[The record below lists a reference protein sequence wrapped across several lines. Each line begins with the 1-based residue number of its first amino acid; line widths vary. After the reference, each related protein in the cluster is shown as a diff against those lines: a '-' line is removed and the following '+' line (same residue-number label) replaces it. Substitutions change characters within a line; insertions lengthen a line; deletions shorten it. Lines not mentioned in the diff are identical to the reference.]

1 MTDTT
6 QHQAQGT
13 SHVRIG
19 ELLMQAEIL
28 SSDFIRDALERFE
41 QRGLPIGKVLV
52 MSGYLTEAE
61 LRQALE
67 VQSLINDGHLPLEL
81 GVTVLRVAHKDHI
94 SLNDAFQRSGLVQP
108 EDQETN
114 RLGQLLVAAGIVTDR
129 DLEEALQ
136 INIRTGLPLGH
147 VFCFHG
153 YVSQAIL
160 YTALQVQESIRRNA
174 IGRPEAVAALNAA
187 ARRERTLERLE
198 INKGYQKLPM
208 KQALRLGE
216 MLVEARVLVDKLLPD
231 SLVRS
236 LQFQR
241 PLGEILV
248 QSHFATPELI
258 DAAVEMQEMID
269 NGCLLQAMACEVLLN
284 MRASEVPF
292 EKALGQACTFRHRNN
307 MAKVLVELLA
317 SAQAVT
323 LTKLT
328 KDIQERIEVNYNQIN
343 DVSKQLLEHEL
354 VDPWIMHAG
363 MRCVYLIDV
372 KFINM
377 EQAIII
383 LEITSKTRETVDVV
397 LHNLGWTARTR
408 LREPKAPQA

>member
-6 QHQAQGT
+6 QQAQGT
-13 SHVRIG
+13 THIRIG
-19 ELLMQAEIL
+19 ELLMQSEIL

-52 MSGYLTEAE
+52 MSGYLTESE

-67 VQSLINDGHLPLEL
+67 VQSLVNDGHLPLEL
-81 GVTVLRVAHKDHI
+81 GVTVLRVAHKEHI

-136 INIRTGLPLGH
+136 INVRTGLPLGH

-174 IGRPEAVAALNAA
+174 IGRPEAILGLNAA
-187 ARRERTLERLE
+187 AKRERNLERLE

-216 MLVEARVLVDKLLPD
+216 MLVEARVFVDKLLPD
-231 SLVRS
+231 ALVRS
-236 LQFQR
+236 LQFQK
-241 PLGEILV
+241 PIGEILV
-248 QSHFATPELI
+248 QSHFATAELI

-269 NGCLLQAMACEVLLN
+269 NGCLLQTMANEVLLN
-284 MRASEVPF
+284 MRASDVPF
-292 EKALGQACTFRHRNN
+292 ARALGQACTFRHRNN
-307 MAKVLVELLA
+307 LAKILVELLA
-317 SAQAVT
+317 SAKAVT

-328 KDIQERIEVNYNQIN
+328 KDIQERLEVNYNQIN

-354 VDPWIMHAG
+354 VDPAMLFAG
-363 MRCVYLIDV
+363 MRCVYLVDV

-377 EQAIII
+377 EQAGII
-383 LEITSKTRETVDVV
+383 LEIVSQTHDSVDEV
-397 LHNLGWTARTR
+397 LHTLGWTARTR
-408 LREPKAPQA
+408 LREPKNPQ

>member
-1 MTDTT
+1 MSDTT
-6 QHQAQGT
+6 QQAQGT
-13 SHVRIG
+13 SHIRIG
-19 ELLMQAEIL
+19 ELLMQSEIL
-28 SSDFIRDALERFE
+28 SSDFIKDALERFE

-81 GVTVLRVAHKDHI
+81 GVTVLRVAHKEHI

-136 INIRTGLPLGH
+136 INVRTGLPLGH

-174 IGRPEAVAALNAA
+174 IGRPEAIAGLNAA
-187 ARRERTLERLE
+187 AKRERNLERLE

-216 MLVEARVLVDKLLPD
+216 MLVEARVFVDKLLPD
-231 SLVRS
+231 ALVRS
-236 LQFQR
+236 LQFQK

-248 QSHFATPELI
+248 QSHFATHELI
-258 DAAVEMQEMID
+258 DAAVDMQEMID
-269 NGCLLQAMACEVLLN
+269 NGCLLQNMANEVLLN
-284 MRASEVPF
+284 MRASEVSF
-292 EKALGQACTFRHRNN
+292 AQALGQACTFRHRNN
-307 MAKVLVELLA
+307 LAKILVDLLA
-317 SAQAVT
+317 ANQAVV

-328 KDIQERIEVNYNQIN
+328 KDIQERLEVNYNQIN

-354 VDPWIMHAG
+354 VEPFILFAG
-363 MRCVYLIDV
+363 MRCVYLVDT

-377 EQAIII
+377 EQATII
-383 LEITSKTRETVDVV
+383 LEVVSKTRDSVDDV
-397 LHNLGWTARTR
+397 LHTLG
-408 LREPKAPQA
+408 

>member
-6 QHQAQGT
+6 QQAQGT
-13 SHVRIG
+13 THIRIG
-19 ELLMQAEIL
+19 ELLMQSEIL

-52 MSGYLTEAE
+52 MSGYLTESE

-67 VQSLINDGHLPLEL
+67 VQSLVNDGHLPLEL
-81 GVTVLRVAHKDHI
+81 GVTVLRVAHKEHI

-136 INIRTGLPLGH
+136 INVRTGLPLGH

-174 IGRPEAVAALNAA
+174 IGRPEAILGLNAA
-187 ARRERTLERLE
+187 AKRERSLERLE

-216 MLVEARVLVDKLLPD
+216 MLVEARVFVDKLLPD
-231 SLVRS
+231 ALVRS
-236 LQFQR
+236 LQFQK
-241 PLGEILV
+241 PIGEILV
-248 QSHFATPELI
+248 QSHFATAELI

-269 NGCLLQAMACEVLLN
+269 NGCLLQTMANEVLLN
-284 MRASEVPF
+284 MRASDVPF
-292 EKALGQACTFRHRNN
+292 ARALGQACTFRHRNN
-307 MAKVLVELLA
+307 LAKILVELLA
-317 SAQAVT
+317 SAKAVT
-323 LTKLT
+323 LTRLT
-328 KDIQERIEVNYNQIN
+328 KDIQERLEVNYNQIN

-354 VDPWIMHAG
+354 VDPAMLFAG
-363 MRCVYLIDV
+363 MRCVYLVDV

-377 EQAIII
+377 EQAGII
-383 LEITSKTRETVDVV
+383 LEIVGQTHDSVDEV
-397 LHNLGWTARTR
+397 LHTLGWTARTR
-408 LREPKAPQA
+408 LREPKNQQ

>member
-6 QHQAQGT
+6 QQAQGT
-13 SHVRIG
+13 THIRIG
-19 ELLMQAEIL
+19 ELLMQSEIL

-52 MSGYLTEAE
+52 MSGYLTESE

-67 VQSLINDGHLPLEL
+67 VQSLVNDGHLPLEL
-81 GVTVLRVAHKDHI
+81 GVTVLRVAHKEHI

-136 INIRTGLPLGH
+136 INVRTGLPLGH

-174 IGRPEAVAALNAA
+174 IGRPEAILGLNAA
-187 ARRERTLERLE
+187 AKRERSLERLE

-216 MLVEARVLVDKLLPD
+216 MLVEARVFVDKLLPD
-231 SLVRS
+231 ALVRS
-236 LQFQR
+236 LQFQK
-241 PLGEILV
+241 PIGEILV
-248 QSHFATPELI
+248 QSHFATAELI

-269 NGCLLQAMACEVLLN
+269 NGCLLQTMANEVLLN

-292 EKALGQACTFRHRNN
+292 ARALGQACTFRHRNN
-307 MAKVLVELLA
+307 LAKILVELLA
-317 SAQAVT
+317 SAKAVT

-328 KDIQERIEVNYNQIN
+328 KDIQERLEVNYNQIN

-354 VDPWIMHAG
+354 VDPAMLFAG
-363 MRCVYLIDV
+363 MRCVYLVDV

-377 EQAIII
+377 EQAGII
-383 LEITSKTRETVDVV
+383 LEIVSQTHESVDEV
-397 LHNLGWTARTR
+397 LHTLGWTARTR
-408 LREPKAPQA
+408 LREPKSAQ

>member
-1 MTDTT
+1 
-6 QHQAQGT
+6 
-13 SHVRIG
+13 
-19 ELLMQAEIL
+19 MQSEIL

-52 MSGYLTEAE
+52 MSGYLTESE

-67 VQSLINDGHLPLEL
+67 VQSLVNDGHLPLEL
-81 GVTVLRVAHKDHI
+81 GVTVLRVAHKEHI

-136 INIRTGLPLGH
+136 INVRTGLPLGH

-174 IGRPEAVAALNAA
+174 IGRPEAILGLNAA
-187 ARRERTLERLE
+187 AKRERSLERLE

-216 MLVEARVLVDKLLPD
+216 MLVEARVFVDKLLPD
-231 SLVRS
+231 ALVRS
-236 LQFQR
+236 LQFQK
-241 PLGEILV
+241 PIGEILV
-248 QSHFATPELI
+248 QSHFATAELI

-269 NGCLLQAMACEVLLN
+269 NGCLLQTMANEVLLN
-284 MRASEVPF
+284 MRASDVPF
-292 EKALGQACTFRHRNN
+292 ARALGQACTFRHRNN
-307 MAKVLVELLA
+307 LAKILVELLA
-317 SAQAVT
+317 SAKAVT

-328 KDIQERIEVNYNQIN
+328 KDIQERLEVNYNQIN

-354 VDPWIMHAG
+354 VDPAMLFAG
-363 MRCVYLIDV
+363 MRCVYLVDV

-377 EQAIII
+377 EQAGII
-383 LEITSKTRETVDVV
+383 LEIVGQTHDSVDEV
-397 LHNLGWTARTR
+397 LHTLGWTARTR
-408 LREPKAPQA
+408 LREPKNPQ

>member
-6 QHQAQGT
+6 QQAQGT
-13 SHVRIG
+13 GHIRIG
-19 ELLMQAEIL
+19 ELLMQSEIL

-67 VQSLINDGHLPLEL
+67 VQSLVNDGHLPLEL
-81 GVTVLRVAHKDHI
+81 GVTVLRVAHKEHI

-136 INIRTGLPLGH
+136 INVRTGLPLGH

-153 YVSQAIL
+153 YVSQALL

-174 IGRPEAVAALNAA
+174 IGRPEAIAGLNAA
-187 ARRERTLERLE
+187 AKRERNLERLE

-216 MLVEARVLVDKLLPD
+216 MLVEARVFVDKLLPD
-231 SLVRS
+231 ALVRS
-236 LQFQR
+236 LQFQK
-241 PLGEILV
+241 PIGEILV

-269 NGCLLQAMACEVLLN
+269 NGCLLQNMANEVLLN
-284 MRASEVPF
+284 MRASDVSF
-292 EKALGQACTFRHRNN
+292 AKALGQACTFRHRNN
-307 MAKVLVELLA
+307 LAKILVELLA
-317 SAQAVT
+317 AAQAVT

-328 KDIQERIEVNYNQIN
+328 KDIQERLEVNYNQIN

-354 VDPWIMHAG
+354 VDPELLFAG

-372 KFINM
+372 KFINL
-377 EQAIII
+377 EQATII
-383 LEITSKTRETVDVV
+383 LEIVGKTHDSVDNV
-397 LHNLGWTARTR
+397 LHTLGWTARTR
-408 LREPKAPQA
+408 LREPKGPQ

>member
-6 QHQAQGT
+6 QQAQGT
-13 SHVRIG
+13 THIRIG
-19 ELLMQAEIL
+19 ELLMQSEIL
-28 SSDFIRDALERFE
+28 SSDFIREALERFE

-52 MSGYLTEAE
+52 MSGYLTESE

-67 VQSLINDGHLPLEL
+67 VQSLVNDGHLPLEL
-81 GVTVLRVAHKDHI
+81 GITVLRVAHKEHI

-136 INIRTGLPLGH
+136 INVRTGLPLGH

-174 IGRPEAVAALNAA
+174 IGRPEAILGLNAA
-187 ARRERTLERLE
+187 AKRERNLERLE

-216 MLVEARVLVDKLLPD
+216 MLVEARVFVDKLLPD
-231 SLVRS
+231 ALVRS
-236 LQFQR
+236 LQFQK
-241 PLGEILV
+241 PIGEILV

-269 NGCLLQAMACEVLLN
+269 NGCLLQTMANEVLLN

-292 EKALGQACTFRHRNN
+292 ARALGQACTFRHRNN
-307 MAKVLVELLA
+307 LAKILVDLLA
-317 SAQAVT
+317 SAKAVT

-328 KDIQERIEVNYNQIN
+328 KDIQERLEVNYNQIN
-343 DVSKQLLEHEL
+343 DVTKQLLEHEL
-354 VDPWIMHAG
+354 VDPDMLFAG
-363 MRCVYLIDV
+363 MRCVYLVDV

-377 EQAIII
+377 EQAGII
-383 LEITSKTRETVDVV
+383 LEIVSQTHDSVDEV
-397 LHNLGWTARTR
+397 LHTLGWTARTR
-408 LREPKAPQA
+408 LREPKA

>member
-1 MTDTT
+1 MSDTT
-6 QHQAQGT
+6 QQAQGT
-13 SHVRIG
+13 SHIRIG
-19 ELLMQAEIL
+19 ELLMQSEIL
-28 SSDFIRDALERFE
+28 SSDFIKDALERFE

-81 GVTVLRVAHKDHI
+81 GVTVLRVAHKEHI

-136 INIRTGLPLGH
+136 INVRTGLPLGH

-174 IGRPEAVAALNAA
+174 IGRPEAIAGLNAA
-187 ARRERTLERLE
+187 AKRERNLERLE

-216 MLVEARVLVDKLLPD
+216 MLVEARVFVDKLLPD
-231 SLVRS
+231 ALVRS
-236 LQFQR
+236 LQFQK

-248 QSHFATPELI
+248 QSHFATPALI
-258 DAAVEMQEMID
+258 DAAVDMQEMID
-269 NGCLLQAMACEVLLN
+269 NGCLLQNMANEVLLN
-284 MRASEVPF
+284 MRASEVSF
-292 EKALGQACTFRHRNN
+292 AQALGQACTFRHRNN
-307 MAKVLVELLA
+307 LAKILVDLLA
-317 SAQAVT
+317 SNQAVV

-328 KDIQERIEVNYNQIN
+328 KDIQERLEVNYNQIN

-354 VDPWIMHAG
+354 VEPFLLFAG
-363 MRCVYLIDV
+363 MRCVYLVDT

-377 EQAIII
+377 EQATII
-383 LEITSKTRETVDVV
+383 LEVVSKTRDSVDDV
-397 LHNLGWTARTR
+397 LHTLGWTARTR
-408 LREPKAPQA
+408 LREPKS

>member
-1 MTDTT
+1 MSDTT
-6 QHQAQGT
+6 QQAQGT
-13 SHVRIG
+13 SHIRIG
-19 ELLMQAEIL
+19 ELLMQSEIL

-67 VQSLINDGHLPLEL
+67 VQSLVNDGHLPLEL
-81 GVTVLRVAHKDHI
+81 GVTVLRVAHKEHV
-94 SLNDAFQRSGLVQP
+94 SLNEAFQRSGLVQP

-136 INIRTGLPLGH
+136 INVRTGLPLGH

-174 IGRPEAVAALNAA
+174 IGRPEAIAGLNAA
-187 ARRERTLERLE
+187 AKRERNLERLE

-236 LQFQR
+236 LQFQK
-241 PLGEILV
+241 PIGEILI
-248 QSHFATPELI
+248 QSHFASQQLI

-269 NGCLLQAMACEVLLN
+269 NGCLLQNMANEVLLN
-284 MRASEVPF
+284 MRASDVPF
-292 EKALGQACTFRHRNN
+292 AKALGQACTFRHRNN
-307 MAKVLVELLA
+307 LAKILVDLLA
-317 SAQAVT
+317 SVQAVT

-328 KDIQERIEVNYNQIN
+328 KDIQERLEVNYNQIN

-354 VDPWIMHAG
+354 VDPDLLFAG
-363 MRCVYLIDV
+363 MRCVYLVDT

-377 EQAIII
+377 EQATII
-383 LEITSKTRETVDVV
+383 LEIVSKTHDSVDSV
-397 LHNLGWTARTR
+397 LHTLGWTARTR
-408 LREPKAPQA
+408 LREPKGTLSV

>member
-6 QHQAQGT
+6 QQAQGT
-13 SHVRIG
+13 GHIRIG
-19 ELLMQAEIL
+19 ELLMQSEIL

-67 VQSLINDGHLPLEL
+67 VQSLVNDGHLPLEL
-81 GVTVLRVAHKDHI
+81 GVTVLRVAHKEHI

-136 INIRTGLPLGH
+136 INVRTGLPLGH

-153 YVSQAIL
+153 YVSQALL

-174 IGRPEAVAALNAA
+174 IGRPEAIAGLNAA
-187 ARRERTLERLE
+187 AKRERNLERLE

-216 MLVEARVLVDKLLPD
+216 MLVEARVFVDKLLPD
-231 SLVRS
+231 ALVRS
-236 LQFQR
+236 LQFQK
-241 PLGEILV
+241 PIGEILV

-269 NGCLLQAMACEVLLN
+269 NGCLLQNMANEVLLN
-284 MRASEVPF
+284 MRASDVSF
-292 EKALGQACTFRHRNN
+292 AKALGQACTFRHRNN
-307 MAKVLVELLA
+307 LAKILVELLA
-317 SAQAVT
+317 AAQAVT

-328 KDIQERIEVNYNQIN
+328 KDIQERLEVNYNQIN

-354 VDPWIMHAG
+354 VDPELLFAG

-372 KFINM
+372 KFINL
-377 EQAIII
+377 EQATII
-383 LEITSKTRETVDVV
+383 LEIVGKTHDSVDNV
-397 LHNLGWTARTR
+397 LHTLGWTARTR
-408 LREPKAPQA
+408 LREPKGLQ

>member
-1 MTDTT
+1 MSDTT
-6 QHQAQGT
+6 QQAQGT
-13 SHVRIG
+13 SHIRIG
-19 ELLMQAEIL
+19 ELLMQSEIL

-81 GVTVLRVAHKDHI
+81 GVTVLRVAHKEHV
-94 SLNDAFQRSGLVQP
+94 SLSEAFQRSGLVQP

-136 INIRTGLPLGH
+136 INVRTGLPLGH

-174 IGRPEAVAALNAA
+174 IGRPEAIAGLNAA
-187 ARRERTLERLE
+187 AKRERNLERLE

-236 LQFQR
+236 LQFQK
-241 PLGEILV
+241 PIGEILI
-248 QSHFATPELI
+248 QSHFASQQLI

-269 NGCLLQAMACEVLLN
+269 NGCLLQNMANEVLLN

-292 EKALGQACTFRHRNN
+292 AKALGQACTFRHRNN
-307 MAKVLVELLA
+307 LAKILVDLLA
-317 SAQAVT
+317 SVQAVT

-328 KDIQERIEVNYNQIN
+328 KDIQERLEVNYNQIN
-343 DVSKQLLEHEL
+343 DVSKQLLEYEL
-354 VDPWIMHAG
+354 VDPDLLFAG
-363 MRCVYLIDV
+363 MRCVYLVDT

-377 EQAIII
+377 EQATII
-383 LEITSKTRETVDVV
+383 LEIVSKTHDSVDSV
-397 LHNLGWTARTR
+397 LHTLGWTARTR
-408 LREPKAPQA
+408 LREPKGTHSV

>member
-6 QHQAQGT
+6 QQAQGT
-13 SHVRIG
+13 THIRIG
-19 ELLMQAEIL
+19 ELLMQSEIL

-52 MSGYLTEAE
+52 MSGYLTESE

-67 VQSLINDGHLPLEL
+67 VQSLVNDGHLPLEL
-81 GVTVLRVAHKDHI
+81 GVTVLRVAHKEHI

-136 INIRTGLPLGH
+136 INVRTGLPLGH

-174 IGRPEAVAALNAA
+174 IGRPEAILGLNAA
-187 ARRERTLERLE
+187 AKRERSLERLE

-216 MLVEARVLVDKLLPD
+216 MLVEARVFVDKLLPD
-231 SLVRS
+231 ALVRS
-236 LQFQR
+236 LQFQK
-241 PLGEILV
+241 PIGEILV
-248 QSHFATPELI
+248 QSHFATAELI

-269 NGCLLQAMACEVLLN
+269 NGCLLQTMANEVLLN

-292 EKALGQACTFRHRNN
+292 ARALGQACTFRHRNN
-307 MAKVLVELLA
+307 LAKILVELLA
-317 SAQAVT
+317 SAKAVT

-328 KDIQERIEVNYNQIN
+328 KDIQERLEVNYNQIN

-354 VDPWIMHAG
+354 VDPAMLFAG
-363 MRCVYLIDV
+363 MRCVYLVDV

-377 EQAIII
+377 EQAGII
-383 LEITSKTRETVDVV
+383 LEIVSQTHESVDEV
-397 LHNLGWTARTR
+397 LHTLGWTARTR
-408 LREPKAPQA
+408 LREPKNAQ

>member
-1 MTDTT
+1 
-6 QHQAQGT
+6 
-13 SHVRIG
+13 
-19 ELLMQAEIL
+19 MQSEIL

-81 GVTVLRVAHKDHI
+81 GVTVLRVAHKEHV
-94 SLNDAFQRSGLVQP
+94 SLSEAFQRSGLVQP

-136 INIRTGLPLGH
+136 INVRTGLPLGH

-174 IGRPEAVAALNAA
+174 IGRPEAIAGLNAA
-187 ARRERTLERLE
+187 AKRERNLERLE

-236 LQFQR
+236 LQFQK
-241 PLGEILV
+241 PIGEILI
-248 QSHFATPELI
+248 QSHFASQQLI

-269 NGCLLQAMACEVLLN
+269 NGCLLQNMANEVLLN

-292 EKALGQACTFRHRNN
+292 AKALGQACTFRHRNN
-307 MAKVLVELLA
+307 LAKILVDLLA
-317 SAQAVT
+317 SVQAVT

-328 KDIQERIEVNYNQIN
+328 KDIQERLEVNYNQIN
-343 DVSKQLLEHEL
+343 DVSKQLLEYEL
-354 VDPWIMHAG
+354 VDPDLLFAG
-363 MRCVYLIDV
+363 MRCVYLVDT

-377 EQAIII
+377 EQATII
-383 LEITSKTRETVDVV
+383 LEIVSKTHDSVDSV
-397 LHNLGWTARTR
+397 LHTLGWTARTR
-408 LREPKAPQA
+408 LREPKGTHSV

>member
-6 QHQAQGT
+6 QQAQGT
-13 SHVRIG
+13 NHIRIG
-19 ELLMQAEIL
+19 ELLMQSEIL
-28 SSDFIRDALERFE
+28 SSDFIKEALERFE

-67 VQSLINDGHLPLEL
+67 VQSLVNDGHLPLEL
-81 GVTVLRVAHKDHI
+81 GVTVLRVAHKEHI
-94 SLNDAFQRSGLVQP
+94 SLNDAFQRSGLVAP

-114 RLGQLLVAAGIVTDR
+114 RLGQLLVASGIVTEK

-147 VFCFHG
+147 IFCFHG

-174 IGRPEAVAALNAA
+174 IARNEAILALNAA
-187 ARRERTLERLE
+187 AKRERTLERLE

-231 SLVRS
+231 ALVRS
-236 LQFQR
+236 LQFQK
-241 PLGEILV
+241 PIGEILI
-248 QSHFATPELI
+248 QSHFATPDLI

-269 NGCLLQAMACEVLLN
+269 NGCLPQSTACEILLN

-307 MAKVLVELLA
+307 MAKILVDLLA
-317 SAQAVT
+317 AAQAVT

-328 KDIQERIEVNYNQIN
+328 KDIQERLEVNYNQVN

-354 VDPWIMHAG
+354 VDPWLLYSG
-363 MRCVYLIDV
+363 MRCVYLIET

-377 EQAIII
+377 EQSIII
-383 LEITSKTRETVDVV
+383 LEITSKTRESVDNV

-408 LREPKAPQA
+408 LREPRQPIS

>member
-1 MTDTT
+1 MSDTT
-6 QHQAQGT
+6 QQAQGT
-13 SHVRIG
+13 SHIRIG
-19 ELLMQAEIL
+19 ELLMQSEIL
-28 SSDFIRDALERFE
+28 SSDFIKDALERFE

-81 GVTVLRVAHKDHI
+81 GVTVLRVAHKEHI

-136 INIRTGLPLGH
+136 INVRTGLPLGH

-174 IGRPEAVAALNAA
+174 IGRPEAIAGLNAA
-187 ARRERTLERLE
+187 AKRERNLERLE

-216 MLVEARVLVDKLLPD
+216 MLVEARVFVDKLLPD
-231 SLVRS
+231 ALVRS
-236 LQFQR
+236 LQFQK

-248 QSHFATPELI
+248 QSHFATHELI
-258 DAAVEMQEMID
+258 DAAVDMQEMID
-269 NGCLLQAMACEVLLN
+269 NGCLLQNMANEVLLN
-284 MRASEVPF
+284 MRASEVSF
-292 EKALGQACTFRHRNN
+292 AQALGQACTFRHRNN
-307 MAKVLVELLA
+307 LAKILVDLLA
-317 SAQAVT
+317 ANQAVV

-328 KDIQERIEVNYNQIN
+328 KDIQERLEVNYNQIN

-354 VDPWIMHAG
+354 VEPFILFAG
-363 MRCVYLIDV
+363 MRCVYLVDT

-377 EQAIII
+377 EQATII
-383 LEITSKTRETVDVV
+383 LEVVSKTRDSVDDV
-397 LHNLGWTARTR
+397 LHTLGWTARTR
-408 LREPKAPQA
+408 LREPKS

>member
-6 QHQAQGT
+6 QQAQGT
-13 SHVRIG
+13 THIRIG
-19 ELLMQAEIL
+19 ELLMQSEIL

-52 MSGYLTEAE
+52 MSGYLTESE

-67 VQSLINDGHLPLEL
+67 VQSLVNDGHLPLEL
-81 GVTVLRVAHKDHI
+81 GITVLRVAHKEHI

-136 INIRTGLPLGH
+136 INVRTGLPLGH

-153 YVSQAIL
+153 YVSQALL

-174 IGRPEAVAALNAA
+174 IGRPEAVLGLNAA
-187 ARRERTLERLE
+187 AKRERNLERLE

-216 MLVEARVLVDKLLPD
+216 MLVEARVFVDKLLPD
-231 SLVRS
+231 ALVRS
-236 LQFQR
+236 LQFQK

-248 QSHFATPELI
+248 QSHFATAELI

-269 NGCLLQAMACEVLLN
+269 NGCLLQTMANEVLLN

-292 EKALGQACTFRHRNN
+292 AKALGQACTFRHRNN
-307 MAKVLVELLA
+307 LAKVLVELLA
-317 SAQAVT
+317 SAKAVT

-328 KDIQERIEVNYNQIN
+328 KDIQERLEVNYNQIN

-354 VDPWIMHAG
+354 VDPDMLYAG
-363 MRCVYLIDV
+363 MRCVYLVDV

-377 EQAIII
+377 EQAAII
-383 LEITSKTRETVDVV
+383 LEIVSQTQDSVDHV
-397 LHNLGWTARTR
+397 LHTLGWTARTR
-408 LREPKAPQA
+408 LREPKA

>member
-1 MTDTT
+1 MSDTT
-6 QHQAQGT
+6 QQAQGT
-13 SHVRIG
+13 SHIRIG
-19 ELLMQAEIL
+19 ELLMQSEIL
-28 SSDFIRDALERFE
+28 SSDFIKDALERFE

-67 VQSLINDGHLPLEL
+67 VQSLVNDGHLPLEL
-81 GVTVLRVAHKDHI
+81 GVTVLRVAHKEHV
-94 SLNDAFQRSGLVQP
+94 SLNEAFQRSGLVQP

-136 INIRTGLPLGH
+136 INVRTGLPLGH

-174 IGRPEAVAALNAA
+174 IGRPEAIAGLNAA
-187 ARRERTLERLE
+187 ARRERNLERLE

-236 LQFQR
+236 LQFQK
-241 PLGEILV
+241 PIGEILI
-248 QSHFATPELI
+248 QSHFASPQLI

-269 NGCLLQAMACEVLLN
+269 NGCLLQNMANEVLLN

-292 EKALGQACTFRHRNN
+292 AKALGQACTFRHRNN
-307 MAKVLVELLA
+307 LAKILVDLLA

-328 KDIQERIEVNYNQIN
+328 KDIQERLEVNYNQIN

-354 VDPWIMHAG
+354 VEPDLLFAG
-363 MRCVYLIDV
+363 MRCVYLVDT

-377 EQAIII
+377 EQATII
-383 LEITSKTRETVDVV
+383 LEIVSKTHDSVDSV
-397 LHNLGWTARTR
+397 LHTLGWTARTR
-408 LREPKAPQA
+408 LREPKGTLSA

>member
-1 MTDTT
+1 
-6 QHQAQGT
+6 
-13 SHVRIG
+13 
-19 ELLMQAEIL
+19 MQSEIL
-28 SSDFIRDALERFE
+28 SSDFIKDALERFE

-52 MSGYLTEAE
+52 MSGYLTEME

-67 VQSLINDGHLPLEL
+67 VQSLVNDGHLPLEL
-81 GVTVLRVAHKDHI
+81 GVTVLRVAHKEHI
-94 SLNDAFQRSGLVQP
+94 SLSDAFQRSGLVQP

-136 INIRTGLPLGH
+136 INVRTGLPLGH

-153 YVSQAIL
+153 YVSQALL

-174 IGRPEAVAALNAA
+174 IGRPEAIAALNTA
-187 ARRERTLERLE
+187 ARREYALERLE

-216 MLVEARVLVDKLLPD
+216 MLVDARVLVDKLLPD
-231 SLVRS
+231 ALVRS
-236 LQFQR
+236 LQFQK
-241 PLGEILV
+241 PLGEILI

-269 NGCLLQAMACEVLLN
+269 NGCLQQAMAREVLLN
-284 MRASEVPF
+284 MRASDVPF
-292 EKALGQACTFRHRNN
+292 DKALGQSCTFRHRNN
-307 MAKVLVELLA
+307 LAKTLVELLA
-317 SAQAVT
+317 AVQAVS

-328 KDIQERIEVNYNQIN
+328 KDIQERLEVNYNQMA
-343 DVSKQLLEHEL
+343 DVSKQLIEHEL
-354 VDPWIMHAG
+354 VDPVMLYAG

-377 EQAIII
+377 EQATII
-383 LEITSKTRETVDVV
+383 LEVVLKTKDSVDSV

-408 LREPKAPQA
+408 LREPKTPPPQA

>member
-1 MTDTT
+1 
-6 QHQAQGT
+6 
-13 SHVRIG
+13 
-19 ELLMQAEIL
+19 MQSEIL

-52 MSGYLTEAE
+52 MSGYLTESE

-67 VQSLINDGHLPLEL
+67 VQSLVNDGHLPLEL
-81 GVTVLRVAHKDHI
+81 GVTVLRVAHKEHI

-136 INIRTGLPLGH
+136 INVRTGLPLGH

-174 IGRPEAVAALNAA
+174 IGRPEAILGLNAA
-187 ARRERTLERLE
+187 AKRERSLERLE

-216 MLVEARVLVDKLLPD
+216 MLVEARVFVDKLLPD
-231 SLVRS
+231 ALVRS
-236 LQFQR
+236 LQFQK
-241 PLGEILV
+241 PIGEILV
-248 QSHFATPELI
+248 QSHFATAELI

-269 NGCLLQAMACEVLLN
+269 NGCLLQTMANEVLLN

-292 EKALGQACTFRHRNN
+292 ARALGQACTFRHRNN
-307 MAKVLVELLA
+307 LAKILVELLA
-317 SAQAVT
+317 SAKAVT

-328 KDIQERIEVNYNQIN
+328 KDIQERLEVNYNQIN

-354 VDPWIMHAG
+354 VDPAMLFAG
-363 MRCVYLIDV
+363 MRCVYLVDV

-377 EQAIII
+377 EQAGII
-383 LEITSKTRETVDVV
+383 LEIVSQTHESVDEV
-397 LHNLGWTARTR
+397 LHTLGWTARTR
-408 LREPKAPQA
+408 LREPKSAQ

>member
-6 QHQAQGT
+6 QQAQGT
-13 SHVRIG
+13 THIRIG
-19 ELLMQAEIL
+19 ELLMQSEIL

-52 MSGYLTEAE
+52 MSGYLTESE

-67 VQSLINDGHLPLEL
+67 VQSLVNDGHLPLEL
-81 GVTVLRVAHKDHI
+81 GVTVLRVAHKEHI

-136 INIRTGLPLGH
+136 INVRTGLPLGH

-174 IGRPEAVAALNAA
+174 IGRPEAVLGLNAA
-187 ARRERTLERLE
+187 AKRERNLERLE

-216 MLVEARVLVDKLLPD
+216 MLVEARVFVDKLLPD
-231 SLVRS
+231 ALVRS
-236 LQFQR
+236 LQFQK
-241 PLGEILV
+241 PIGEILV
-248 QSHFATPELI
+248 QSHFATAELI

-269 NGCLLQAMACEVLLN
+269 NGCLLQTMANEVLLN

-292 EKALGQACTFRHRNN
+292 ARALGQACTFRHRNN
-307 MAKVLVELLA
+307 MAKILVELLA
-317 SAQAVT
+317 SAKAVT

-328 KDIQERIEVNYNQIN
+328 KDIQERLEVNYNQIN

-354 VDPWIMHAG
+354 VDPAMLFAG
-363 MRCVYLIDV
+363 MRCVYLVDV

-377 EQAIII
+377 EQAGII
-383 LEITSKTRETVDVV
+383 LEIVSQTHESVDEV
-397 LHNLGWTARTR
+397 LHTLGWTARTR
-408 LREPKAPQA
+408 LREPKNTQ

>member
-6 QHQAQGT
+6 QQAQGT
-13 SHVRIG
+13 THIRIG
-19 ELLMQAEIL
+19 ELLMQSEIL

-52 MSGYLTEAE
+52 MSGYLTESE

-67 VQSLINDGHLPLEL
+67 VQSLVNDGHLPLEL
-81 GVTVLRVAHKDHI
+81 GVTVLRVAHKEHI

-136 INIRTGLPLGH
+136 INVRTGLPLGH

-174 IGRPEAVAALNAA
+174 IGRPEAVLGLNAA
-187 ARRERTLERLE
+187 AKRERNLERLE

-216 MLVEARVLVDKLLPD
+216 MLVEARVFVDKLLPD
-231 SLVRS
+231 ALVRS
-236 LQFQR
+236 LQFQK
-241 PLGEILV
+241 PIGEILV
-248 QSHFATPELI
+248 QSHFATAELI

-269 NGCLLQAMACEVLLN
+269 NGCLLQTMANEVLLN
-284 MRASEVPF
+284 MRASDVPF
-292 EKALGQACTFRHRNN
+292 ARALGQACTFRHRNN
-307 MAKVLVELLA
+307 MAKILVELLA
-317 SAQAVT
+317 SAKAVT

-328 KDIQERIEVNYNQIN
+328 KDIQERLEVNYNQIN

-354 VDPWIMHAG
+354 VDPAMLFAG
-363 MRCVYLIDV
+363 MRCVYLVDV

-377 EQAIII
+377 EQAGII
-383 LEITSKTRETVDVV
+383 LEIVSQTHESVDEV
-397 LHNLGWTARTR
+397 LHTLGWTARTR
-408 LREPKAPQA
+408 LREPKNAQ

>member
-6 QHQAQGT
+6 QAQGT
-13 SHVRIG
+13 SHIRIG
-19 ELLMQAEIL
+19 ELLMQSEIL
-28 SSDFIRDALERFE
+28 SSDFIKEALERFE

-52 MSGYLTEAE
+52 MSGYLTEVE

-67 VQSLINDGHLPLEL
+67 VQSLVNDGHLPLEL
-81 GVTVLRVAHKDHI
+81 GVTVLRVAHKEHI
-94 SLNDAFQRSGLVQP
+94 SLADAFQRSGLVQP

-114 RLGQLLVAAGIVTDR
+114 RLGQLLVAAGIVTER

-153 YVSQAIL
+153 YVSQALL

-174 IGRPEAVAALNAA
+174 IGRPDAVIALGIAAK
-187 ARRERTLERLE
+187 RERYLEKLD
-198 INKGYQKLPM
+198 INRGYQKLPM

-231 SLVRS
+231 ALVRS
-236 LQFQR
+236 LQFQK
-241 PLGEILV
+241 PLGEILI
-248 QSHFATPELI
+248 QSHFANQDLI

-284 MRASEVPF
+284 MRASEVTF
-292 EKALGQACTFRHRNN
+292 ERALGQACTFRARNN
-307 MAKVLVELLA
+307 MAKPLIELLT
-317 SAQAVT
+317 SSQAVT
-323 LTKLT
+323 QTKLT
-328 KDIQERIEVNYNQIN
+328 ADIQERVAVNYNQIN
-343 DVSKQLLEHEL
+343 DVSKQLLELEL
-354 VDPWIMHAG
+354 VDPLLLYSG
-363 MRCVYLIDV
+363 MRCVYLIET

-383 LEITSKTRETVDVV
+383 LEITSKTRESVDAV

-408 LREPKAPQA
+408 LREPKTA